1 MEWKLSSDLLIKEF
15 EFDRFRSAVEFLEK
29 LTPICDK
36 LQHHPNVELHSYNK
50 IKFKLKTHDE
60 DKVTEK
66 DYRLA
71 EEIDALYKR

>member
-1 MEWKLSSDLLIKEF
+1 MEWKLSAEVLSKEF

-29 LTPICDK
+29 LTPICDN
-36 LQHHPNVELHSYNK
+36 LQHHPDVELHSYNK
-50 IKFKLKTHDE
+50 LRFSLKTHDA

-71 EEIDALYKR
+71 NEIDALFKR

>member
-1 MEWKLSSDLLIKEF
+1 MEWKLSSDSLTKEF

-29 LTPICDK
+29 LTPICDS
-36 LQHHPNVELHSYNK
+36 LQHHPDVELHSYNK
-50 IKFKLKTHDE
+50 LKFKLKTHDM

-71 EEIDALYKR
+71 EEINALYER